1 LNIPH
6 YKITT
11 KVRQRQNS
19 NTGNNYSLPL
29 RMKYIAI
36 IPAAQMVKQNHG
48 LHALAAPL
56 SQALCDMLCNKSIL
70 K

>member
-1 LNIPH
+1 
-6 YKITT
+6 
-11 KVRQRQNS
+11 
-19 NTGNNYSLPL
+19 
-29 RMKYIAI
+29 MKYIAI

-70 K
+70 KWHFSARLEIAFYELPKVHVSSPKQH